1 MCVYLC
7 ALSELASND
16 RPLAVQVDTSWSQ
29 VICCYKNA
37 LTNDMR
43 EIYGFLRLVSWP
55 PFASPHASS
64 GFANLRWLVSTCV
77 DLQVRLARAL
87 CCHSLETKMEAN
99 LLFGSFCSVSWSCQ
113 CVMLQ
118 AMKQSYRREVKKISR
133 ELNSALKDPSVT
145 ILSSWLKVMFG
156 YINRVEF

>member
-1 MCVYLC
+1 MNTFLVKIIPYSRLKRGNHTLFQTKT
-7 ALSELASND
+7 ARKPYPYSLYIGVLVVQSVLGH
-16 RPLAVQVDTSWSQ
+16 PVQVDTSWSQ

-43 EIYGFLRLVSWP
+43 EIYGFLWLASWP

-77 DLQVRLARAL
+77 DLQVHLARAL

-113 CVMLQ
+113 CVML
-118 AMKQSYRREVKKISR
+118 
-133 ELNSALKDPSVT
+133 
-145 ILSSWLKVMFG
+145 
-156 YINRVEF
+156 